1 MSLTRSKIMS
11 AIVILIGSEKGGT
24 GKTTLATN
32 IAAMCAIAGKET
44 LLVDTDKQQSASDW
58 ASLRAASRTDKNLKV
73 DLACVTKTGRVG
85 YDIEQMRS
93 KFDVIIVDAGGRDSV
108 ELRQAMAV
116 CDQMIIPMRP
126 AQFDTW
132 SMDKMASLLRDIAEK
147 IGQPV
152 ATRIVLNAVST
163 NPSVK
168 EAEETRTFLANEYK
182 NDFSV
187 CASQVGDRIAIRRA
201 VRDGLCV
208 TELPKSLADSNAAE
222 EMQRLYKEIFNE
234 QWTRA

>member
-1 MSLTRSKIMS
+1 
-11 AIVILIGSEKGGT
+11 
-24 GKTTLATN
+24 
-32 IAAMCAIAGKET
+32 
-44 LLVDTDKQQSASDW
+44 
-58 ASLRAASRTDKNLKV
+58 
-73 DLACVTKTGRVG
+73 
-85 YDIEQMRS
+85 
-93 KFDVIIVDAGGRDSV
+93 
-108 ELRQAMAV
+108 
-116 CDQMIIPMRP
+116 
-126 AQFDTW
+126 
-132 SMDKMASLLRDIAEK
+132 MASLLRDIAEK